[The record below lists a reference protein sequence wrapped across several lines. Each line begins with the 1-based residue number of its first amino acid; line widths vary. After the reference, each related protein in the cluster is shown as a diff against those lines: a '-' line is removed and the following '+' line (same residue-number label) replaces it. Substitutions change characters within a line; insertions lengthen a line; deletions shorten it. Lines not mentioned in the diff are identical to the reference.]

1 MPLINRNLSKREI
14 LRQFEEGEISITEVF
29 ELLGEK
35 EDLSIEKQDGEDKQ
49 LEKIMEQLDRMVGL
63 ENIKKLVLELKAF
76 IEIQQER
83 QRRNLKNDPIVMHMV
98 FKGNPG
104 TGKTTVARIF
114 GQLFKEL
121 GLLEEG
127 HLKEAERADLVGKY
141 IGHTAKKT
149 REIIEEALGGILFI
163 DEAYALARGGEQ
175 DFGKEAIDTLVKEME
190 DEKDNL
196 IVILAGYPKEMEYF
210 LQSNPGLKSRFPIQ
224 VEFEDYSLEELIKI
238 ARLMAQQKDYNLSS
252 SAKAK
257 LYQQLAEVRRNV
269 GVEEGNARTVRNLIE
284 RAIRKQALRLVDQEK
299 VTKKDLIT
307 ITREDL
313 V

>member
-14 LRQFEEGEISITEVF
+14 LRQFEEGEISITEAF

-35 EDLSIEKQDGEDKQ
+35 EDLSIKNPNEEDKS
-49 LEKIMEQLDRMVGL
+49 LERIMEQLERMVGL
-63 ENIKKLVLELKAF
+63 ENIKKLVSELKAF

-83 QRRNLKNDPIVMHMV
+83 QRRNLKTESVVMHMV

-114 GQLFKEL
+114 GKLFREL

-127 HLKEAERADLVGKY
+127 HLKEVERADLVGKY

-149 REIIEEALGGILFI
+149 REVVEEALGGILFI

-175 DFGKEAIDTLVKEME
+175 DFGKEAIDTLVKAME

-196 IVILAGYPKEMEYF
+196 IIILAGYPREMEYF
-210 LQSNPGLKSRFPIQ
+210 LQANPGLKSRFPIQ

-238 ARLMAQQKDYNLSS
+238 AKLMAQEREYSLSS

-257 LYQQLAEVRRNV
+257 LYQQLAEARRDV
-269 GVEEGNARTVRNLIE
+269 GTEKGNARTVRNLIE
-284 RAIRKQALRLVDQEK
+284 RGIRKQALRLVEQKK
-299 VTKKDLIT
+299 VTKEDLIT
-307 ITREDL
+307 LTREDL